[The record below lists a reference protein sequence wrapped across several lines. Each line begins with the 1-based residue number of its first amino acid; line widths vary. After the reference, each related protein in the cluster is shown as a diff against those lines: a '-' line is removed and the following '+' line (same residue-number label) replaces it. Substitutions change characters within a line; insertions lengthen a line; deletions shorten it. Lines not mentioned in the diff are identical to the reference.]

1 MGNEKHKTRFNL
13 ADVACDQLNLF
24 DDSETLLATRGKI
37 VAEKEKPRAL
47 HFWRDSGLVFLN
59 LLIQTMVTFV

>member
-1 MGNEKHKTRFNL
+1 L

-47 HFWRDSGLVFLN
+47 HF
-59 LLIQTMVTFV
+59 

>member
-1 MGNEKHKTRFNL
+1 LLETR
-13 ADVACDQLNLF
+13 
-24 DDSETLLATRGKI
+24 EEI

-59 LLIQTMVTFV
+59 LLIQTVVTFV